1 MNPGPGGEAP
11 PDGRQAAGSDQP
23 SGDRPPAETPEQPA
37 FGGRIGWGRRPALV
51 LIDLMRAYFTTG
63 SPLDLRSTSAL
74 DTAARLLE
82 AARLRQIPVAHTAVR
97 YRAGAV
103 DAGHFVPKVPALA
116 LLADDAD
123 GDLREFMPQVTPHAG
138 EVVIVKQYA
147 SAFFG
152 TSLASTLRAMDVD
165 TVLMAGVSTSGCI
178 RASATD
184 ALQHGFRPVVVRDG
198 CADRTEELHRSNLR
212 DLDAKYA
219 DVIDSAEALDRLSR
233 GFGGTR

>member
-1 MNPGPGGEAP
+1 MTPAALGPAPGGAQ
-11 PDGRQAAGSDQP
+11 PDDELPTAAEP
-23 SGDRPPAETPEQPA
+23 ETST

-51 LIDLMRAYFTTG
+51 LIDLMRAYFTPG
-63 SPLDLRSTSAL
+63 SPLDLHSTVAL
-74 DTAARLLE
+74 DTAAVLLH
-82 AARLRQIPVAHTAVR
+82 AARLRHIPVVHTAVR
-97 YRAGAV
+97 YRAGAT
-103 DAGHFVPKVPALA
+103 DAGHFVTKVPALA
-116 LLADDAD
+116 LLADDAQ
-123 GDLREFMPQVTPHAG
+123 GNLREFMPQVEPHPG

-165 TVLMAGVSTSGCI
+165 TVVIVGVSTSGCI

-184 ALQHGFRPVVVRDG
+184 ALQHGFRPMVVQDC
-198 CADRTEELHRSNLR
+198 CADRNDELHWSNLR

-233 GFGGTR
+233 GFGTA